1 MKSSVLFPDSV
12 LNRVKYLPD
21 ADRRAIFDAFEGEML
36 YNRNPNDT
44 LSPFQAMLYSF
55 VKFYINREMACATL

>member
-21 ADRRAIFDAFEGEML
+21 ADRRAIFDAFEGEMR

-55 VKFYINREMACATL
+55 VKFYINREMACVTL